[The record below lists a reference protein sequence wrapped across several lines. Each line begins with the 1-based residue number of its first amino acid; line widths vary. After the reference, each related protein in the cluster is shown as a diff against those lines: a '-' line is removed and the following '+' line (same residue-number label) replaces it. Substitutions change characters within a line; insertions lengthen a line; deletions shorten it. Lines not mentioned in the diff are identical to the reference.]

1 MRDMAAKKQGIPTDQ
16 VDMTN
21 IKAFYILKG
30 SYIDATLDEIIKQY
44 GSMGEYLRKG
54 LGLDDEVVQRLKD
67 ELLE

>member
-1 MRDMAAKKQGIPTDQ
+1 MAAEKQGIPPDQ

-21 IKAFYILKG
+21 INAFYILEG

-44 GSMGEYLRKG
+44 GSMDEYLHQG
-54 LGLDDEVVQRLKD
+54 LGLRDVEIQRLQD

>member
-1 MRDMAAKKQGIPTDQ
+1 MAAKKGIPTDQ

-21 IKAFYILKG
+21 IKAFYILEG
-30 SYIDATLDEIIKQY
+30 SYFDATLDEIIKQY

>member
-1 MRDMAAKKQGIPTDQ
+1 
-16 VDMTN
+16 MTN

>member
-1 MRDMAAKKQGIPTDQ
+1 MAAEKQGVPPDQ

-21 IKAFYILKG
+21 INAFYILES

-44 GSMGEYLRKG
+44 GSMDKYLHQG
-54 LGLDDEVVQRLKD
+54 LGLSDAEIQQLQA